1 MDFAV
6 APGTVSHPADCPV
19 QTCVDLFIG
28 RANTWAWD
36 WGTISSERQRMYVLT
51 ATAGV
56 VLIFVDSL
64 DGTTFDALAKRADT
78 ILATVKFDK

>member
-1 MDFAV
+1 
-6 APGTVSHPADCPV
+6 
-19 QTCVDLFIG
+19 
-28 RANTWAWD
+28 
-36 WGTISSERQRMYVLT
+36 MYVLT